1 MGKTR
6 LGRRSRLFREFL
18 GGVEPSELLIVAIDV
33 SKFQPKAALFEYF
46 GDIIVEPFFFTP
58 DYRGADQLCEI
69 AQNALLQTGKK
80 KIIFGVE
87 NTGHYQENIS
97 KLLVEKGQSVLQI
110 NAASTH
116 EERKSFLDYSKTDD
130 IDLHAIASAITGGKV
145 TFNEV
150 PRGIKEEL
158 RYLTR
163 TRRFL
168 VRERSKLIV
177 VMRTLLDHYW
187 PYIQGVPEIVDSKTH
202 VKKIFEDLTTP
213 LFLEFIQSVPSPKEA
228 LAFGGTG
235 LMQLSK
241 QLNFRFGIERIGLI
255 LRSAELSTP
264 VDVVMLEHYV
274 YHVKYHAKDILRL
287 NQEINNLEHQIERLF
302 CRTRG
307 VLLLSMHQVNVTT
320 AAEFMA
326 EVGLD
331 VERYHSAS
339 AIIKLAGT
347 NPVPHQSGGK
357 SGQMRISKQG
367 NPWLREAISRIG
379 KNLTDGNNP
388 YFAAFTKHLSCRYAK
403 QKRIAAGNKFIR
415 VAYAMLTK
423 GELFAPKVW
432 QGESLTVDPLGKLS
446 AKNVETARQVL
457 NSILIDKAT

>member
-18 GGVEPSELLIVAIDV
+18 DGVEPSALLIVAIDV

-58 DYRGADQLCEI
+58 DYRGIDHLCEI
-69 AQNALLQTGKK
+69 AQNALLKTGKK

-87 NTGHYQENIS
+87 NTGHYQEIIF
-97 KLLVEKGQSVLQI
+97 KLLKEKKQSVLQI

-130 IDLHAIASAITGGKV
+130 IDLHAIASAIAGGKV
-145 TFNEV
+145 TFTEV
-150 PRGIKEEL
+150 PSGLKEEL

-177 VMRTLLDHYW
+177 VIRTLLDHYW
-187 PYIQGVPEIVDSKTH
+187 PYLQGVPEIVDGKTQ

-213 LFLEFIQSVPSPKEA
+213 LFLEFIQSISSPKETLA
-228 LAFGGTG
+228 LGETG
-235 LMQLSK
+235 LIQLSK
-241 QLNFRFGIERIGLI
+241 QLNFRFGLERIRLI

-264 VDVVMLEHYV
+264 LNSIMIEHYV
-274 YHVKYHAKDILRL
+274 YHVKYHVNGILRF
-287 NQEINNLEHQIERLF
+287 NQEINNLEHQIEQLF

-307 VLLLSMHQVNVTT
+307 VLLLSMYQVNVTT

-331 VERYHSAS
+331 IDRYHSAS

-347 NPVPHQSGGK
+347 NPVPNQSAGI
-357 SGQMRISKQG
+357 SGQMCISKQG
-367 NPWLREAISRIG
+367 NPWLREAVSRIG
-379 KNLTDGNNP
+379 KNLTNGNNP

-432 QGESLTVDPLGKLS
+432 QGECLTVDPLGKLS

-457 NSILIDKAT
+457 ISILRNK